1 MFLKET
7 RLIISCSFLSKI
19 ANRVCY
25 ANIVV
30 SSTAVTVNLQNS
42 KLNLYIILTA
52 DLPRSAVRIFWLEV
66 VSQGGRDD
74 GLYGV
79 HPVLGLI
86 EYK

>member
-1 MFLKET
+1 MEM
-7 RLIISCSFLSKI
+7 
-19 ANRVCY
+19 
-25 ANIVV
+25 
-30 SSTAVTVNLQNS
+30 NS
-42 KLNLYIILTA
+42 HDRA
-52 DLPRSAVRIFWLEV
+52 ASVPAVRIFWLEV